1 MLRLA
6 RARASSIRPVL
17 SETERSARRTGGG
30 MGFISQTRRRRRRRV
45 YGSGAGEPELLQ
57 FLAQGAA
64 VDAENSCGAALVALR
79 VVEHDSKQR
88 LLDLAQHQVVEMGG
102 PLTVQAGEVIAQGAL
117 GMIAQRQFPPVGS
130 GDNGLASSRPLLCGH
145 CKTPQRK
152 KSHSSGR
159 HRSLAHPLFEM
170 LKRVRELCG
179 RALSPHQIPA
189 NLRRLIQQTAIPA
202 EMFAR
207 DPDSTLL
214 AVKKV
219 QGVEMRQNDITQVGA
234 QQRRRRKH
242 LGWY

>member
-30 MGFISQTRRRRRRRV
+30 MGFISQTRRRRRV

-64 VDAENSCGAALVALR
+64 VDAENACGAALVALR

-130 GDNGLASSRPLLCGH
+130 GDNGFASSRPLLCGH
-145 CKTPQRK
+145 CETPQRK
-152 KSHSSGR
+152 KKAIRQAATAASLTHSSKCLSACANCAAVLSAPI
-159 HRSLAHPLFEM
+159 RSRRICAGSSSRPQYQPRCLRAIRTPLS
-170 LKRVRELCG
+170 
-179 RALSPHQIPA
+179 SP
-189 NLRRLIQQTAIPA
+189 
-202 EMFAR
+202 
-207 DPDSTLL
+207 
-214 AVKKV
+214 
-219 QGVEMRQNDITQVGA
+219 
-234 QQRRRRKH
+234 
-242 LGWY
+242 